1 MTTSRYLVLILLLL
15 TTVVPVVQLRAENCG
30 ASGDSTYVNGPDSLV
45 WAAFSKV
52 DMELRK
58 TYEMW
63 SGIPLEL
70 ALYLEEGFTRDSAAF
85 LLSQKKSFWP
95 SDPVKVPV
103 NELVGRQGVDI
114 RETDGVVV
122 LSVLMKY
129 SGSLSQ
135 LESLGVRL
143 SRHNKRDRGQTFAEF
158 PIELLPRIVRMPVVT
173 VIREVRTLV
182 PLN

>member
-1 MTTSRYLVLILLLL
+1 MTALRLFALFFLL
-15 TTVVPVVQLRAENCG
+15 TPFVPAVKLLAENCG
-30 ASGDSTYVNGPDSLV
+30 TLADRKDPKGPDSLV

-70 ALYLEEGFTRDSAAF
+70 ALYFEEGFTRDSAAI

-103 NELVGRQGVDI
+103 NELVHRQGIRV
-114 RETDGVVV
+114 RETDSVVV

-135 LESLGVRL
+135 LDSLGVRM
-143 SRHNKRDRGQTFAEF
+143 SRHRNKDQGVEFARF
-158 PIELLPRIVRMPVVT
+158 PIELLPRIVLMPVVT
-173 VIREVRTLV
+173 EVRETRTLA